1 VTCGYCNSG
10 AASLIEQFRKRC
22 PWVTNVDD
30 YVSFFS
36 LRTWGVL
43 NEQIVAEQVYIH
55 DKIMIVDDW

>member
-1 VTCGYCNSG
+1 
-10 AASLIEQFRKRC
+10 
-22 PWVTNVDD
+22 VTNVDD

-43 NEQIVAEQVYIH
+43 NEKIVAEQVYIH